1 MRHVAAREDAT
12 VNNTDKTDKK
22 KLLKILVPVAIVIL
36 IAGVWVL
43 KNIDFSRSDNLMN
56 ADVIAPIDQ
65 EHFELDAKTLNM
77 DVLLEYNMPI
87 ILDFGSD
94 SCLPCVSFYPTLKAM
109 HNEMYGKV
117 IIKYLDVYKLGEE
130 IQGYP
135 VSVIPT
141 QIFINADGTPYMPSR
156 NIDIEF
162 TIYNYNSTGEHAFTA
177 HEGVLSQKQLLAII
191 EDMGVGK

>member
-1 MRHVAAREDAT
+1 MGRI
-12 VNNTDKTDKK
+12 DKK
-22 KLLKILVPVAIVIL
+22 KLLKILVPAAILIL

-43 KNIDFSRSDNLMN
+43 KNIDFTRSDNLKG
-56 ADVIAPIDQ
+56 AVLVTPVKE
-65 EHFELDAKTLNM
+65 EHFELDAKTLDI

-94 SCLPCVSFYPTLKAM
+94 SCLPCISFYPTLKAM
-109 HNEMYGKV
+109 HSEMYGKV
-117 IIKYLDVYKLGEE
+117 IIKYLDVYMLGEE

-141 QIFINADGTPYMPSR
+141 QIFINADGTPYMPNR

-191 EDMGVGK
+191 EDMGEGK